1 VVAAA
6 AAKAQLLSSREARL
20 QRGIQLRRRL
30 AEYPEESTP
39 KLGEGLKDFFDRTRD
54 YWMLTAAELLDD
66 QVESASR
73 DHTSSTGKTVRRGG
87 FNLAAQHFGEVQPLL
102 AEFQELL
109 RLEEESNA
117 IDAAALGDKHASA
130 PSASRPR
137 EHK

>member
-1 VVAAA
+1 MASAA
-6 AAKAQLLSSREARL
+6 AAKAQLLSSREARV
-20 QRGIQLRRRL
+20 QRGIELRRSL

-39 KLGEGLKDFFDRTRD
+39 KLGEGLKDFFDRTHD
-54 YWMLTAAELLDD
+54 YWMLTAFELL
-66 QVESASR
+66 E
-73 DHTSSTGKTVRRGG
+73 TTGKKMRRDG

-109 RLEEESNA
+109 RLEQANDA
-117 IDAAALGDKHASA
+117 IDAAALGDKLGSA